1 MNNSIVF
8 IHGAGDSTRI
18 WRLQVEQ
25 LSKNYQVFVIDL
37 PGHGER
43 PDTLP
48 AEVTTLDYAQAVHKI
63 IQDELHL
70 ERPIIGGHSLG
81 GAIVLTMAL
90 EYTSDLSR
98 LILIGTG
105 ARIGVHPSLLEAARA
120 TPEQAHRQLMEMGV
134 AQTTDSTVLQA
145 VMSEQVEP
153 EPNILYR
160 DLMACNT
167 YNVMTRLHEIS
178 LPTLIIC
185 GADDSAT
192 PAKYSHFLH
201 EHISGSTLCIIPN
214 AGHYVMREQ
223 PEVVNSAIQ
232 EWLSRQ

>member
-1 MNNSIVF
+1 MNNCIVF

-70 ERPIIGGHSLG
+70 ERPFIGGHSLG

-90 EYTSDLSR
+90 EYTSELSG
-98 LILIGTG
+98 LILI
-105 ARIGVHPSLLEAARA
+105 
-120 TPEQAHRQLMEMGV
+120 
-134 AQTTDSTVLQA
+134 
-145 VMSEQVEP
+145 
-153 EPNILYR
+153 
-160 DLMACNT
+160 
-167 YNVMTRLHEIS
+167 
-178 LPTLIIC
+178 
-185 GADDSAT
+185 
-192 PAKYSHFLH
+192 
-201 EHISGSTLCIIPN
+201 
-214 AGHYVMREQ
+214 
-223 PEVVNSAIQ
+223 
-232 EWLSRQ
+232 